1 MCYMDTG
8 SFIVYIIRDYIFKD
22 IAEVVET
29 RFDTSNYELE
39 CKYIEWTLPI
49 EKNEKVI
56 VLMNNE
62 LVGQKMTKLAGLRTN
77 L

>member
-39 CKYIEWTLPI
+39 CKYIEWTLPV
-49 EKNEKVI
+49 EKNEKV
-56 VLMNNE
+56 MNNE
-62 LVGQKMTKLAGLRTN
+62 LVGKKMTKLAGLRTN